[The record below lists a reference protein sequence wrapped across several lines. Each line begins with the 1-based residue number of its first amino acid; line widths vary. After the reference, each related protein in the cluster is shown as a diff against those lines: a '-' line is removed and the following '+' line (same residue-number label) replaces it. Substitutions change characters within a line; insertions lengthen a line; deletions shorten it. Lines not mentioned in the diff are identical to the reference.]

1 MSAPLTPKIFIQ
13 ISWNSLLLITW
24 NDFAYQIVS
33 SDTMAA
39 SLDKKE
45 YLLDLIQ
52 QYEALLQREDRYFLH
67 SFIREEL
74 VSAKTE
80 LNAIKCADME
90 AYYLAKKEKCKEHF
104 KI

>member
-1 MSAPLTPKIFIQ
+1 M
-13 ISWNSLLLITW
+13 LITW

-67 SFIREEL
+67 SFIRDEL
-74 VSAKTE
+74 VSAKKE
-80 LNAIKCADME
+80 LAVLKEADME
-90 AYYLAKKEKCKEHF
+90 MNYLAKKKNVF
-104 KI
+104 KNLSRQTKSS

>member
-1 MSAPLTPKIFIQ
+1 
-13 ISWNSLLLITW
+13 LLLITW